1 MSILTVSFFTL
12 QGQLLDMREE
22 MNDMKE
28 ESEDES
34 EDETT
39 ATDESVVKVSCTE
52 KSISVDKDITDKAT
66 KPNTFTMEDV
76 EYWANKE
83 TDKSARVTE
92 FRIEDLEYWA
102 NKGKRIESEREISIE
117 DLERWGKHR
126 KYNKLNSEL
135 KCEVCNYGCKKSST
149 MKKHMNTKHG
159 GTSL

>member
-1 MSILTVSFFTL
+1 
-12 QGQLLDMREE
+12 MREE

-92 FRIEDLEYWA
+92 FRIEDLEYWQTRA
-102 NKGKRIESEREISIE
+102 KEYN
-117 DLERWGKHR
+117 LEEK
-126 KYNKLNSEL
+126 
-135 KCEVCNYGCKKSST
+135 
-149 MKKHMNTKHG
+149 
-159 GTSL
+159 